1 MARFSHEIIQTPRS
15 DHSLLKYTTL
25 NKITNFLREF
35 VKKKL
40 YSQKIF
46 LWLEKKLEEK
56 FYDMIIRENKNKINK
71 SKLFQI
77 HSFIRLLFYFL
88 YF

>member
-35 VKKKL
+35 VKKL

-46 LWLEKKLEEK
+46 LWLEKK
-56 FYDMIIRENKNKINK
+56 IRRKI
-71 SKLFQI
+71 L
-77 HSFIRLLFYFL
+77 
-88 YF
+88 